1 MVLSRCA
8 FACMIKVMSLT
19 DDFMVM
25 IDEIAMQTDL
35 QESEDPDEIQ
45 INLAADLK
53 KTAKYD

>member
-1 MVLSRCA
+1 MWWNASGEEGMVLSRCA

-35 QESEDPDEIQ
+35 QESEDPEEI
-45 INLAADLK
+45 
-53 KTAKYD
+53 